1 MGKYIGIRLAHAL
14 VILAIVIVL
23 VFVIARL
30 IPGDAIMAAMAGSV
44 DLHDPSV
51 VTRVRHQYGL
61 DEPILVQFAVW
72 LKRFVRGDWGISIG
86 TGENV
91 LDMFLR
97 RLPVTLELF
106 VGAWLWSVAIGIPA
120 GIIGALKR
128 NSTADMIVTAG
139 AIVGVSIPAFWEAI
153 VLIYLLAVLVPVFPP
168 SGYVPFSDNPLL
180 NLRAMVLPTFVLG
193 THCGRIARAL
203 CALEPARGARARLH
217 PDRAGQ
223 GLVRGGG
230 DRKACAQA
238 GNDPGGHCDR
248 LVLGRAARRRL
259 FRRGDL
265 RDTWTWSDER
275 RCHFFE
281 RLSCHAGD
289 PDRGLAQRAVSQSSG
304 RHPLRIPRSPCAGA
318 RMTEILP
325 ALPIASPASRS
336 PAWALFRAV
345 VRHRLASVG
354 LAIIAMLCFIAIFA
368 SILAPYSPY
377 DQDLYRVL
385 APPSAIHWLGTDNLG
400 RDLFSRILY
409 GARVSLFVGIVS
421 SALSACDRH
430 RHWPVRRLQGRQW
443 STRSSCG
450 SPMHF
455 SAFRHSSSFW
465 RCQRRS
471 VRACRT

>member
-106 VGAWLWSVAIGIPA
+106 VGASLWSVAIGIPA

-193 THCGRIARAL
+193 THSGGLLARFVRSSLLEVLGQDYIRTARAKGL
-203 CALEPARGARARLH
+203 SGAAVIVKHALKPGMIPVVTVIGLSWGGLLAGAFFVEVIFAI
-217 PDRAGQ
+217 
-223 GLVRGGG
+223 
-230 DRKACAQA
+230 
-238 GNDPGGHCDR
+238 PG
-248 LVLGRAARRRL
+248 LGR
-259 FRRGDL
+259 
-265 RDTWTWSDER
+265 
-275 RCHFFE
+275 
-281 RLSCHAGD
+281 
-289 PDRGLAQRAVSQSSG
+289 
-304 RHPLRIPRSPCAGA
+304 
-318 RMTEILP
+318 M
-325 ALPIASPASRS
+325 
-336 PAWALFRAV
+336 
-345 VRHRLASVG
+345 SVD
-354 LAIIAMLCFIAIFA
+354 AIFSKDFPVMQA
-368 SILAPYSPY
+368 TLIVVSLN
-377 DQDLYRVL
+377 VL
-385 APPSAIHWLGTDNLG
+385 LVNLLV
-400 RDLFSRILY
+400 DILY
-409 GARVSLFVGIVS
+409 GYLDPRV
-421 SALSACDRH
+421 R
-430 RHWPVRRLQGRQW
+430 VRG
-443 STRSSCG
+443 
-450 SPMHF
+450 
-455 SAFRHSSSFW
+455 
-465 RCQRRS
+465 
-471 VRACRT
+471 